1 MKKKSNIFL
10 NILLGIVLTS
20 SISYFVITLFNR
32 ENSINFIISLISS
45 LLLFIF
51 ACFFVITE
59 STNPTKKKAKI
70 YGSVFLFLLYLAFV
84 ITNSLNLLPT
94 SKLGTVEDFT
104 NKSLT
109 EVIKWSEKNHIEID
123 QVYEYSDLVDEYH
136 IISQSKNSNTT
147 LKNLKKL
154 TVVVSEGPNPY
165 KEVIVP
171 NMNTWTSKKVL
182 EFIEKNNL
190 SNVDISFVE
199 SDKIKNTLIEQST
212 SGTMKRCDELKLTFS
227 SGDNEK
233 EDVTLIDLS
242 NKTKLEAIFFLKEN
256 GIDYDLE
263 SDFSS
268 SIKREKVIKT
278 DPKEGTVFKKDD
290 ENRHLKLIISKG
302 EKIKVPDLKNYSMSK
317 ITEWVIKNKL
327 RLEFTD
333 KYDDNI
339 KENKV
344 ISANYSKG
352 DVIEEKTTIKIVISK
367 GKLLMQSFDS
377 LDEFKDWANKYG
389 VNYEEKYVFNSEVES
404 GKVISYSHKKGDT
417 IKNDDTVIVTISQG
431 EKTTVPNVV
440 GKSKE
445 DAIKLL
451 EKAKLKYNFV
461 YEASTK
467 DKNIVLKQSL
477 SANSEI
483 SKNTTITIT
492 LSNGKKP
499 TTTTNNSNSNRNN
512 SNNNTNNGG
521 NSNNNNSGNTT
532 PSTPTCDKSVTEIV
546 FIYDELLAD
555 SASATCSNI
564 KKAYPNLKFSCSY
577 KTGTGMSSGLL
588 INSSSIDNHSFNRCD
603 TISLEISQN

>member
-1 MKKKSNIFL
+1 
-10 NILLGIVLTS
+10 
-20 SISYFVITLFNR
+20 
-32 ENSINFIISLISS
+32 
-45 LLLFIF
+45 
-51 ACFFVITE
+51 
-59 STNPTKKKAKI
+59 
-70 YGSVFLFLLYLAFV
+70 
-84 ITNSLNLLPT
+84 
-94 SKLGTVEDFT
+94 
-104 NKSLT
+104 
-109 EVIKWSEKNHIEID
+109 
-123 QVYEYSDLVDEYH
+123 
-136 IISQSKNSNTT
+136 
-147 LKNLKKL
+147 
-154 TVVVSEGPNPY
+154 
-165 KEVIVP
+165 
-171 NMNTWTSKKVL
+171 
-182 EFIEKNNL
+182 
-190 SNVDISFVE
+190 
-199 SDKIKNTLIEQST
+199 
-212 SGTMKRCDELKLTFS
+212 
-227 SGDNEK
+227 
-233 EDVTLIDLS
+233 
-242 NKTKLEAIFFLKEN
+242 
-256 GIDYDLE
+256 
-263 SDFSS
+263 
-268 SIKREKVIKT
+268 
-278 DPKEGTVFKKDD
+278 
-290 ENRHLKLIISKG
+290 
-302 EKIKVPDLKNYSMSK
+302 MSK

-344 ISANYSKG
+344 ISANYNKG

-445 DAIKLL
+445 DAVKLL

-499 TTTTNNSNSNRNN
+499 AVTNNYNRNN
-512 SNNNTNNGG
+512 SSNNTINNGG
-521 NSNNNNSGNTT
+521 NEN
-532 PSTPTCDKSVTEIV
+532 PSTPTCDKSITEKV

-555 SASATCSNI
+555 SASATCNNI

-588 INSSSIDNHSFNRCD
+588 INSSIIDNHSFNRCD
-603 TISLEISQN
+603 TISLEIIQN